1 MTSCQRPTFFY
12 LLKEMDRLLIKLPSL
27 ILLAEK
33 TYSSGATKKE
43 TVIQACN
50 SFLTPEQPVVLDPIL
65 NLVIIQGFEKL
76 SLNGLH

>member
-1 MTSCQRPTFFY
+1 
-12 LLKEMDRLLIKLPSL
+12 MDRLLIKLPSL

-50 SFLTPEQPVVLDPIL
+50 SFLTPEQQVVLDPIL
-65 NLVIIQGFEKL
+65 SALIDLCVKL
-76 SLNGLH
+76 MSESAVLNKRFCFRNSV